1 MSTRQ
6 LTSFDRWMVAAQRGL
21 EVALAPDPKGARPS
35 PKPADDAMGAPLEGV
50 ARAHAAG
57 RMRVNHAGEVAAQA
71 RYHGQ
76 ASVTR
81 DPSLRKHLLE
91 AAVEEQDHLAWCA
104 ERLRELDSR
113 PSRLGP
119 LWYAGSYA
127 IGAMAG
133 RVGDRVSLG
142 FVSET
147 ERQVEEHLH
156 SHMDRLPA
164 EDARSR
170 AIVAQMSADEAA
182 HGAAA
187 RAAGGIELPGPVRL
201 AMRGVAKLMTSLA
214 YWV

>member
-1 MSTRQ
+1 
-6 LTSFDRWMVAAQRGL
+6 
-21 EVALAPDPKGARPS
+21 
-35 PKPADDAMGAPLEGV
+35 
-50 ARAHAAG
+50 
-57 RMRVNHAGEVAAQA
+57 
-71 RYHGQ
+71 
-76 ASVTR
+76 
-81 DPSLRKHLLE
+81 
-91 AAVEEQDHLAWCA
+91 
-104 ERLRELDSR
+104 
-113 PSRLGP
+113 
-119 LWYAGSYA
+119 
-127 IGAMAG
+127 MAG